1 MIIFPAI
8 DIKDNKCVRLSQGN
22 FDKVKIYSDDPLNMA
37 LQWQKKGAEF
47 LHIVDL
53 DGAKNEGFINRSSID
68 NIVKALD
75 IPVQVG
81 GGIRSEE
88 RVEQLLDIGV
98 CRVIVGTMAIENK
111 ELLKKLVMKHEDKI
125 VVSIDAIDGKVAIRG
140 WKVVSQIDSLELCK
154 ELEDIGIKTIVY
166 TDIAKDGMLEGP
178 NFKIYETLLK
188 ETNINIIASGGIS
201 SIEDVL
207 KLKSMGAYGGII
219 GKAFYDNLLE
229 FEDVMKCLQKE

>member
-53 DGAKNEGFINRSSID
+53 DGAKNEGFINRSSTD

>member
-81 GGIRSEE
+81 GGIRSEK

>member
-1 MIIFPAI
+1 
-8 DIKDNKCVRLSQGN
+8 
-22 FDKVKIYSDDPLNMA
+22 
-37 LQWQKKGAEF
+37 
-47 LHIVDL
+47 
-53 DGAKNEGFINRSSID
+53 
-68 NIVKALD
+68 
-75 IPVQVG
+75 
-81 GGIRSEE
+81 
-88 RVEQLLDIGV
+88 
-98 CRVIVGTMAIENK
+98 
-111 ELLKKLVMKHEDKI
+111 MKHEDKI

-229 FEDVMKCLQKE
+229 FEDVMKCLQKNNLFDVRNEGL